1 LKILILS
8 ECVAT
13 KKYDPSKEPIKSIL
27 ERHGLQVP
35 ACDLENEDKYKE
47 VLKQYI
53 LPAYLMYKGSF
64 KFINELVANFRKRG
78 DEVKLLIISARY
90 GLIDENTPIIPY
102 QCTFKSLNKD
112 EIRERA
118 KKLQIYE
125 KLIEK
130 IRNECFDLSII
141 VLGKNYL
148 LTVFDESE
156 SKDFFMELKTKE
168 LIVFGSKNLE
178 RTIQCKEAELKFIP
192 VIGIGDRNKKM
203 KVLTNYLFNTRLSYY
218 T

>member
-35 ACDLENEDKYKE
+35 ACDLENEEKYKE
-47 VLKQYI
+47 ALKQYI
-53 LPAYLMYKGSF
+53 LPAYLMYEGSF
-64 KFINELVANFRKRG
+64 KFINELVANFRKRR
-78 DEVKLLIISARY
+78 DKVQLLIISARY

-102 QCTFKSLNKD
+102 QCTFKCLNKD

-130 IRNECFDLSII
+130 IRNEWFDLSII

-148 LTVFDESE
+148 LTVFDESD
-156 SKDFFMELKTKE
+156 SKDFFKELKTKE
-168 LIVFGSKNLE
+168 LVVFGSKNLE
-178 RTIQCKEAELKFIP
+178 RKIHCKEAKLKLIP
-192 VIGIGDRNKKM
+192 VIGIGDRNKKI
-203 KVLTNYLFNTRLSYY
+203 KELANKIIHKQLISN
-218 T
+218 

>member
-1 LKILILS
+1 MKILILS

-35 ACDLENEDKYKE
+35 ACDLENEKKYKE
-47 VLKQYI
+47 ALKQYI

-148 LTVFDESE
+148 LTVFDEFN
-156 SKDFFMELKTKE
+156 SKDFFKELKTKE

-178 RTIQCKEAELKFIP
+178 RAIRHKGVKLRFIP
-192 VIGIGDRNKKM
+192 IIGVGDRNKKV
-203 KVLTNYLFNTRLSYY
+203 KELANSIIHKQLSL
-218 T
+218 

>member
-1 LKILILS
+1 MKILILS

-35 ACDLENEDKYKE
+35 ACDLENEEKYKE
-47 VLKQYI
+47 ALKQYI
-53 LPAYLMYKGSF
+53 LPAYRMYEGSF
-64 KFINELVANFRKRG
+64 KFIKELVTKFRRKG
-78 DEVKLLIISARY
+78 DKVQLLIISARY

-102 QCTFKSLNKD
+102 QCTFKSLNKN

-125 KLIEK
+125 KLLGIIK
-130 IRNECFDLSII
+130 NEWFDLSIVI
-141 VLGKNYL
+141 LGKNYL
-148 LTVFDESE
+148 LTIFDKSE
-156 SKDFFMELKTKE
+156 SKDFFRELKTKE

-178 RTIQCKEAELKFIP
+178 REIRCKEAKLKLIP
-192 VIGIGDRNKKM
+192 VIGIGDRNKKI
-203 KVLTNYLFNTRLSYY
+203 KELANNIIHKQLSL
-218 T
+218 